1 MSILTKLTAGAPFKD
16 PREGQGTTIIETT
29 VAEIGLAA
37 GTLDW
42 FSHDL
47 IMMQHCQQTPPRY
60 EKTIKQI
67 TRIFLDQW
75 SKGKG
80 PVNLSRYRVE
90 AIAEA
95 IWHDFATNQRMTDE
109 ERAIL
114 CQMSDRQFRRGT
126 NEVYRATLAELNSIA
141 RESYLEVKR
150 QLKEDIECP

>member
-1 MSILTKLTAGAPFKD
+1 MSILTRLTAGARMKD

-29 VAEIGLAA
+29 VAEIGLAV

-47 IMMQHCQQTPPRY
+47 VMMQHCQHTPPNY

-67 TRIFLDQW
+67 SRIFLDQW

-80 PVNLSRYRVE
+80 PIQMSRHRVE

-95 IWHDFATNQRMTDE
+95 IWHDFCTNQRMTDE

-114 CQMSDRQFRRGT
+114 CHMSDRQFRRGT

-141 RESYLEVKR
+141 REAYLKVKR
-150 QLKEDIECP
+150 QLKEDI